1 MDAHVNHLCPPPV
14 PRSKRA
20 GRSRVLVLLLSALPF
35 LFSAPAASQA
45 PSLGS
50 AETYAVLAGSTVTS
64 TGPTMITG
72 DLGVSPGTA
81 VTGLPPG
88 TMTGTLH
95 AGDALALRAQGDLTK
110 AYNALAGAPRTATL
124 TGQDLGG
131 RTLTAGVYAFAASA
145 PLNGVLTLDAQ
156 NNPNAVFVFQI
167 GSTLLAAINSSVRVI
182 NGAQDANV
190 FWLVGSS
197 ATLAAGVA
205 FRGNIIALASITLG
219 QGARLSGRALART
232 AAVTMDISA
241 IAVPTGVTRPVA
253 SPVLTAPVDSS
264 PLTSLGAA
272 EGFAV
277 LGASTVTSTGPTM
290 IAGDL
295 GISPGTAVTGL
306 PPGTMTGT
314 LHAGDALALRAQSH
328 LTAVYNALAGAPRT
342 ATLTGQDLGGLTLTA
357 GVYYFTASAPLN
369 GVLTLD
375 AQGNPNA
382 VFVFQIGSTLL
393 VAINSSV
400 RMINGAQDA
409 NVFWQVGS
417 SATLAAGVAFRGN
430 IIALSSIT
438 LGQGA
443 RVSGRAL
450 ARTAA
455 VTMDSS
461 SVFVPVA
468 LKR

>member
-1 MDAHVNHLCPPPV
+1 V

-205 FRGNIIALASITLG
+205 FRGNIIAL
-219 QGARLSGRALART
+219 
-232 AAVTMDISA
+232 
-241 IAVPTGVTRPVA
+241 
-253 SPVLTAPVDSS
+253 
-264 PLTSLGAA
+264 
-272 EGFAV
+272 
-277 LGASTVTSTGPTM
+277 
-290 IAGDL
+290 
-295 GISPGTAVTGL
+295 
-306 PPGTMTGT
+306 
-314 LHAGDALALRAQSH
+314 
-328 LTAVYNALAGAPRT
+328 
-342 ATLTGQDLGGLTLTA
+342 
-357 GVYYFTASAPLN
+357 
-369 GVLTLD
+369 
-375 AQGNPNA
+375 
-382 VFVFQIGSTLL
+382 
-393 VAINSSV
+393 
-400 RMINGAQDA
+400 
-409 NVFWQVGS
+409 
-417 SATLAAGVAFRGN
+417 
-430 IIALSSIT
+430 SSIT